1 MARFCIAGCGTEL
14 KTEDDRTDYQRQF
27 CSDEC
32 RNEDKRQKI
41 RDQRARMRTKKRCTT
56 CTQPILD
63 AETWKRLRELAAQ
76 DGLDL

>member
-14 KTEDDRTDYQRQF
+14 KTDDGRTDYQRQF
-27 CSDEC
+27 CTDEC
-32 RNEDKRQKI
+32 RNKDKSQKI
-41 RDQRARMRTKKRCTT
+41 RDQRAHMRQKKRCTS
-56 CTQPILD
+56 CTQTILD